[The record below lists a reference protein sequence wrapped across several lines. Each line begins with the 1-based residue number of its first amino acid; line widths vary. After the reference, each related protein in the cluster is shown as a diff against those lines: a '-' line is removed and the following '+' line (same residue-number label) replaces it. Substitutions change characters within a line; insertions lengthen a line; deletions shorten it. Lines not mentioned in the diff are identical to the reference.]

1 MCSLVLFHVLLVL
14 LVATHFGNDTSVVV
28 VGATRPLVASSSN
41 DANYATLKTPPPT
54 VLVGGRKGKVGRG
67 RGSHKGERVFVSC
80 LPKGF
85 HRNSAPSRYIN
96 YDPLGASTTTACD
109 TVEKKH

>member
-1 MCSLVLFHVLLVL
+1 MCSLVLFHFLLL
-14 LVATHFGNDTSVVV
+14 LVATHFGNETSVVV

-41 DANYATLKTPPPT
+41 DANYATLKTPPT

-67 RGSHKGERVFVSC
+67 RGSHHKGGRVFVSC

>member
-54 VLVGGRKGKVGRG
+54 VL
-67 RGSHKGERVFVSC
+67 RVFVSC